1 MASVSSEAS
10 TAPVREPR
18 LGESRWPPAIALIA
32 FLALNIA
39 LRVWLPNEGAIRVV
53 WLLPAVEM
61 LLLVVLVAGDPRAV
75 LGVAASAIYGDPTAR
90 LTMIGITGTAGKT
103 STAYLVESGLR
114 AAGLEPQRV
123 AIGGGSD
130 ANVFRRDGFDC
141 VLLSNGT
148 DAVHTANEMVPA
160 RSLEKML
167 EVCEGI
173 LAAVAAA

>member
-61 LLLVVLVAGDPRAV
+61 LLLVVLVAGDP
-75 LGVAASAIYGDPTAR
+75 AR
-90 LTMIGITGTAGKT
+90 LA
-103 STAYLVESGLR
+103 SRRRWVRPLLVAL
-114 AAGLEPQRV
+114 
-123 AIGGGSD
+123 
-130 ANVFRRDGFDC
+130 
-141 VLLSNGT
+141 
-148 DAVHTANEMVPA
+148 
-160 RSLEKML
+160 
-167 EVCEGI
+167 VCA
-173 LAAVAAA
+173 LVAAALWATLLLVYDLVKGIGVTTSPQELLASGGLV